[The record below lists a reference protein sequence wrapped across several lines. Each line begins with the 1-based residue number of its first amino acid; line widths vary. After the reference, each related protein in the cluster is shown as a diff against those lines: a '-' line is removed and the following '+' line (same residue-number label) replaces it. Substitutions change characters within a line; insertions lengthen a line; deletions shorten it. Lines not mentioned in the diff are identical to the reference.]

1 MEVRFTWDK
10 VKHLKCRISWH
21 FIRLWYA
28 MTTSFW
34 SQGAFILPK
43 GTPVPICP
51 RLCLLSLWIYIFWV
65 FHRNRITQCVALCT
79 ALLSLVA
86 QMVKNLPTMQE
97 TPVQSLGLEDPL
109 EMRMPTPSSIPGASL
124 VVHMVKNLPANAGDV
139 RDVGSVPGW
148 GGSPGGGNGNL
159 LQYSCQENPMDR
171 RAWWATVLGIAK
183 SGTWQYLSIR

>member
-10 VKHLKCRISWH
+10 VKHLKYRISWH
-21 FIRLWYA
+21 FIHLWCA

-51 RLCLLSLWIYIFWV
+51 WLCLLSLWIYIFWI
-65 FHRNRITQCVALCT
+65 FHRNRITQCVALCA

-124 VVHMVKNLPANAGDV
+124 VAHMVKNLPAMRETLVWPLDWADPLEKDMATHS
-139 RDVGSVPGW
+139 RILFVPI
-148 GGSPGGGNGNL
+148 PIFK
-159 LQYSCQENPMDR
+159 CQKSR
-171 RAWWATVLGIAK
+171 TAWEHL
-183 SGTWQYLSIR
+183 